1 MPKKRYNF
9 TKADIEFRR
18 HIEKKRGKE
27 LTDEEFYKFIE
38 KQKEWF
44 RKYVEVVK
52 KWAIEKPYEAE
63 QLKRLVDSW
72 EEKEKSLKFYDEL
85 AKIKKL
91 PIAEIEK
98 LLTPILEKFGY
109 KNLQFSKPE
118 FGRSI
123 KVEFTAQEAQTARQ
137 EYGSRIGLQNL
148 IKQSLFRT
156 NWKLMSEG
164 ISYRLGFLQG
174 CLIGIE
180 NEDDLKELVKI
191 RNNLLN

>member
-1 MPKKRYNF
+1 MPKRYNF
-9 TKADIEFRR
+9 TENDIKFRR
-18 HIEKKRGKE
+18 YIEKKRGKK

-38 KQKEWF
+38 KQKKWLRE
-44 RKYVEVVK
+44 YVEVVK
-52 KWAIEKPYEAE
+52 KWVIEKPYEAE
-63 QLKRLVDSW
+63 QLKRLVDSL
-72 EEKEKSLKFYDEL
+72 EEKEKNKKLYAEL

-91 PIAEIEK
+91 SIAEVEK
-98 LLTPILEKFGY
+98 LLTPILEKAGY

-118 FGRSI
+118 FGRGI
-123 KVEFTAQEAQTARQ
+123 KVEFTAQEAQTARS
-137 EYGSRIGLQNL
+137 EYNSRIGLQNL
-148 IKQSLFRT
+148 IKRSLIKT

-191 RNNLLN
+191 RNNL

>member
-1 MPKKRYNF
+1 MPKRYNF
-9 TKADIEFRR
+9 TKADIKFRR
-18 HIEKKRGKE
+18 HIEKKRGKK

-38 KQKEWF
+38 KQKKWL
-44 RKYVEVVK
+44 RKFVEVVK

-63 QLKRLVDSW
+63 QLTRLVDGW
-72 EEKEKSLKFYDEL
+72 KEKEKNQKLYDEL

-91 PIAEIEK
+91 SIAEIEK
-98 LLTPILEKFGY
+98 LLTPILEKSGY

-118 FGRSI
+118 LGRGI
-123 KVEFTAQEAQTARQ
+123 KVEFTAQEAQTARR
-137 EYGSRIGLQNL
+137 EYDSRIGLQNL
-148 IKQSLFRT
+148 IKRSLLKT

-174 CLIGIE
+174 RLIGIE

-191 RNNLLN
+191 RNNL

>member
-18 HIEKKRGKE
+18 HIERKRGKK

-38 KQKEWF
+38 KQKKWL

-52 KWAIEKPYEAE
+52 KWVIEKPYEAE
-63 QLKRLVDSW
+63 QLRRLVDGW
-72 EEKEKSLKFYDEL
+72 KEKEKNRKLYDEL

-91 PIAEIEK
+91 SIAEIEK
-98 LLTPILEKFGY
+98 LLTPILEKSGY

-118 FGRSI
+118 FGRGI
-123 KVEFTAQEAQTARQ
+123 KVEFIAQETQTARH
-137 EYGSRIGLQNL
+137 EYDSRIGLQNL
-148 IKQSLFRT
+148 IKRSLLKT
-156 NWKLMSEG
+156 NWKLMSDG

-174 CLIGIE
+174 RLIGVE

-191 RNNLLN
+191 RNNL

>member
-1 MPKKRYNF
+1 MPKKKYNF
-9 TKADIEFRR
+9 TEADIEFRR
-18 HIEKKRGKE
+18 HIEKRGGKK

-38 KQKEWF
+38 KQKKWL
-44 RKYVEVVK
+44 RNYVEVVK
-52 KWAIEKPYEAE
+52 KWAIEKPHEAE

-72 EEKEKSLKFYDEL
+72 EEKERNKKFYDEL

-91 PIAEIEK
+91 SIAEIEK
-98 LLTPILEKFGY
+98 LLMPILEKSGY

-118 FGRSI
+118 FRRGI

-137 EYGSRIGLQNL
+137 EYNSRIGLQNL
-148 IKQSLFRT
+148 IKQSLLRT
-156 NWKLMSEG
+156 NWKLMSDG
-164 ISYRLGFLQG
+164 VNYRLGFLQG

-191 RNNLLN
+191 RNNL